1 MNRIVI
7 QILRFILLLGIQ
19 ILICN
24 HIHLFR
30 FINPYIYILAL
41 FLLPLSMPKSWQ
53 YIIGFATGFIVDS
66 FTMTYGVHA
75 SASLTLIFV
84 RPYLINLLNK
94 NNISLENEAFIPG
107 VKDLRWLFLYAF
119 ILTLIHHLWITFF
132 EIFSLQNF
140 AYNLLTT
147 FINALF
153 TTIVILAIEYI
164 FMSKK

>member
-1 MNRIVI
+1 MNRIVV
-7 QILRFILLLGIQ
+7 QILRFILLLTIQ

-41 FLLPLSMPKSWQ
+41 LLLPVNIPRSWQ
-53 YIIGFATGFIVDS
+53 YIIGFVTGFIIDS

-75 SASLTLIFV
+75 SASLMLIFV
-84 RPYLINLLNK
+84 RPYLINLLNR
-94 NNISLENEAFIPG
+94 NNVSVDNEALIPG
-107 VKDLRWLFLYAF
+107 VKDFRWLFLYTF
-119 ILTLIHHLWITFF
+119 ILTFLHHLWSTFF

-140 AYNLLTT
+140 ACNLLTIL
-147 FINALF
+147 INAFF
-153 TTIVILAIEYI
+153 TTMVILSIEYI

>member
-1 MNRIVI
+1 MNRRVL
-7 QILRFILLLGIQ
+7 QILRFILLLTIQ

-30 FINPYIYILAL
+30 FINPYIYILTL
-41 FLLPLSMPKSWQ
+41 LLLPLSIPKSWQ
-53 YIIGFATGFIVDS
+53 YLIGFGTGFIIDS

-94 NNISLENEAFIPG
+94 NNISLENELFLPR
-107 VKDLRWLFLYAF
+107 VKDFKWLFLYTI
-119 ILTLIHHLWITFF
+119 ILSFIHHLWVTFF
-132 EIFSLQNF
+132 ETFSFQNF
-140 AYNLLTT
+140 GYNLLTT
-147 FINALF
+147 LINALF
-153 TTIVILAIEYI
+153 TTIVILSIEYI